1 MLIVR
6 QLKYIFDYP
15 NQLKMRSFKLLLFSA
30 VMAFTVFSC
39 SKSKDELIVGTW
51 HEVETGESIVKYT
64 KNGMYSFDYDNGNSE
79 TGKWR
84 IDGKTLYTIAEGSDE
99 ELDEEI
105 TVLDESKLVLT
116 IGGMFQT
123 TYEREKE

>member
-1 MLIVR
+1 
-6 QLKYIFDYP
+6 
-15 NQLKMRSFKLLLFSA
+15 MRSFKLLLFSA

-64 KNGMYSFDYDNGNSE
+64 KNGMYSFDYDNGHSE